1 MNMIH
6 ISLIEGNN
14 QFVIYSCQF
23 LVDED
28 TNRLLIPIKWDHS
41 IVPQI
46 DTPIP
51 SDYHEHLRRTL
62 GGISGLWNVWPVLDY
77 VHLRLVYGLDM
88 DLKWT
93 TMFDG
98 HSAIGIEWSGS
109 HKKIGRERI
118 FRRHSVE
125 SQILPRISG
134 ICPYAVLLYDRPD
147 WLPSGSSLVK

>member
-1 MNMIH
+1 MIH

-28 TNRLLIPIKWDHS
+28 TNRLLIPIKWAHS

-62 GGISGLWNVWPVLDY
+62 GGISGL
-77 VHLRLVYGLDM
+77 
-88 DLKWT
+88 
-93 TMFDG
+93 
-98 HSAIGIEWSGS
+98 
-109 HKKIGRERI
+109 
-118 FRRHSVE
+118 
-125 SQILPRISG
+125 
-134 ICPYAVLLYDRPD
+134 
-147 WLPSGSSLVK
+147 